1 VNWSTL
7 FLKTATRAYKQWNRD
22 AARRQKQQE
31 KAWQHAGQER
41 QAQAHLA
48 TRISLDREIAQLSDF
63 EFEAF
68 VATLFESE
76 GWETSLT
83 PRGADE
89 GIDIEMRKT
98 LDGET
103 AIVQCKKWSGN
114 VGQPVVRDLYG
125 AMHHRGCDTGYVV
138 TSSGFTPAAIA
149 FAQGKPICLIG
160 GAELLGRIGRSK
172 MRQLPSSSGK
182 GVVPQAGVEPPFS
195 TRSDRGPS
203 AEGSAAASLP
213 VGEYGLTDDSVAYL
227 RLMAEGCANVRQVAR
242 SASAQ
247 TTSVQPGLH
256 ILTREDAV
264 RLVGRHADILGTV
277 VNSVTASWT
286 RGPGGTGQGLAPNH
300 GPVNVQS
307 LFDEIT
313 TSLHVAIA
321 GFEEVRSSA
330 STNQH
335 GSNIIQALRD
345 CYIAFF
351 DDVDAGGVF
360 AHTEKVI
367 RLFLESPQ
375 AALRTGVARRLPNG
389 DVHFE
394 GSPPMFQRFT
404 EAIARLGRLGSSA
417 PQIGTG
423 CLTLIATFLA
433 LVAALGIVAGPLL

>member
-1 VNWSTL
+1 MNWSTL

-22 AARRQKQQE
+22 VARRQKQQE

-48 TRISLDREIAQLSDF
+48 TRVSLDREIAELSDF

-114 VGQPVVRDLYG
+114 VGQPIVRDLYG

-160 GAELLGRIGRSK
+160 AAELLERIDRCNV
-172 MRQLPSSSGK
+172 RQLPSSSGQ
-182 GVVPQAGVEPPFS
+182 GVVPRAGVAPPFS
-195 TRSDRGPS
+195 TLQGGDPS
-203 AEGSAAASLP
+203 AGGPAAASLP
-213 VGEYGLTDDSVAYL
+213 KGEYGLTDESVAYL
-227 RLMAEGCANVRQVAR
+227 RLVAEGCASVRQVAR
-242 SASAQ
+242 SASVQ
-247 TTSVQPGLH
+247 RTTSVQPGLR
-256 ILTREDAV
+256 ILTRADAA
-264 RLVGRHADILGTV
+264 RLASRHLDILGV
-277 VNSVTASWT
+277 ASASITASWN
-286 RGPGGTGQGLAPNH
+286 QSLALCS
-300 GPVNVQS
+300 GSTPVKTVQS
-307 LFDEIT
+307 HFDEIIR
-313 TSLHVAIA
+313 SLHVAIA
-321 GFEEVRSSA
+321 GFDEVRSIG

-360 AHTEKVI
+360 AHTEKAT

-375 AALRTGVARRLPNG
+375 TALRTGMAQRLPNG
-389 DVHFE
+389 DVRFA
-394 GSPPMFQRFT
+394 GSVTMFQRSS
-404 EAIARLGRLGSSA
+404 EAIARLGRLSSSA

-423 CLTLIATFLA
+423 CLMPIAAFLVLA
-433 LVAALGIVAGPLL
+433 AALGIVAASLL